1 VIVVAAVVLGL
12 VFVAAGVTKMAAPQQ
27 WRSQSADLGV
37 PHPVSVALPSIE
49 VTIGS
54 LLVAQIT
61 RRAVAIAALALLVAF
76 TALLI
81 RRLSQGRRPPCAC
94 FGSWSSKPIGWIDVA
109 RNAAFVALAAFLIT
123 AA

>member
-1 VIVVAAVVLGL
+1 VIVVAAVLLGL
-12 VFVAAGVTKMAAPQQ
+12 VFLAAGVTKKAAPQQ

-37 PHPVSVALPSIE
+37 PHPLTVALPSIE
-49 VTIGS
+49 VAVGA
-54 LLVAQIT
+54 LLVAQVA
-61 RRAVAIAALALLVAF
+61 RRAVAVAALVLLASF

-109 RNAAFVALAAFLIT
+109 RNATFVALAAFLI
-123 AA
+123 AAA